1 MMFIGGEEGIEDLL
15 PKISQIKSSEVWSL
29 GKPHWWLSP
38 YTPEEVF
45 GLTHHHEKRAISLLI
60 NVSERVSRFDS
71 EIPMESVEV
80 LMQEGNFALTG
91 NVLELAPRSAI
102 VLAHDWM

>member
-15 PKISQIKSSEVWSL
+15 SKIARIKSNVVWSL
-29 GKPHWWLSP
+29 GKPHWWLSS
-38 YTPEEVF
+38 YTPEDVF
-45 GLTHHHEKRAISLLI
+45 GLTHHQEKKAISLLI

-80 LMQEGNFALTG
+80 LLQEGNFALAG
-91 NVLELAPRSAI
+91 NVLELAPRSVI